1 MKKLIYTSIAILFA
15 GSAAI
20 AQKSLVPNDAPK
32 HAWDPSSVEF
42 KPTQS
47 NKLGKADISDWYDPN
62 DWLLK
67 ATAGG
72 STLTNFVTFA
82 MPDSLA
88 QYVNS
93 GDSVQR
99 FYNIAFGQVIDP
111 KDPYIAGSDNP
122 GIQMSKFSSYTL
134 DSFYLQYLYVRNVDS
149 AIHPVSNIYDKVVDT
164 LVVYYM
170 ISGNGLTTGG
180 VFGTGATA
188 GRSQEASW
196 DRTTLRPTTYVA
208 MEKFTLTDADSTI
221 ANNSNGGFENGWLT
235 KPMIKKVGPTVSV
248 PAGDNNYLGIVY
260 KFIPGMSYNDS
271 SIMVYQRDPATFPAG
286 RKRVNYF
293 GTRYSSNSAPA
304 ESQWRSQTFFTH
316 SLFSYPRNA
325 YYAAN
330 QAINNN
336 WDNFIPGSAYFEGQL
351 IYSAMFVNAQKVG
364 VKENDVVA
372 ITSLYPNPTK
382 DQTTIALNLK
392 QAGVVKVSVLNLIGQ
407 EVTSVNAGNLGT
419 GSQNVTLNL
428 SALNPGVYF
437 VNVNV
442 NGQSTTQK
450 ITVTK

>member
-1 MKKLIYTSIAILFA
+1 MKKLIYTSIAILLA
-15 GSAAI
+15 GSAAM

-42 KPTQS
+42 TPTKN
-47 NKLGKADISDWYDPN
+47 NKLGKADISSWYDPN

-67 ATAGG
+67 FTSGG
-72 STLTNFVTFA
+72 STLTNFVTFV

-99 FYNIAFGQVIDP
+99 FYNIAIGQVIDP
-111 KDPYIAGSDNP
+111 KDPLIAGSDDP
-122 GIQMSKFSSYTL
+122 GIQMSKWSLYTL

-149 AIHPVSNIYDKVVDT
+149 AIHPVTNVYDKVVDT

-170 ISGNGLTTGG
+170 RSGVGLTTGG
-180 VFGTGATA
+180 VFGSGATA

-196 DRTTLRPTTYVA
+196 DRTTLKPTNFIA

-221 ANNSNGGFENGWLT
+221 ASNNQGGFENAWGT
-235 KPMIKKVGPTVSV
+235 KGMIKKVGPTVSI
-248 PAGDNNYLGIVY
+248 PAGDNNYVGMVF

-271 SIMVYQRDPATFPAG
+271 SIMVYQRDPANFPAG

-293 GTRYSSNSAPA
+293 GTRFSSNSAPA
-304 ESQWRSQTFFTH
+304 ENQWRSQTFFTH

-325 YYAAN
+325 YYPPS
-330 QAINNN
+330 QAVNNN
-336 WDNFIPGSAYFEGQL
+336 WDGFIPGSAYFEGQL

-364 VKENDVVA
+364 VKENDAVA

-407 EVTSVNAGNLGT
+407 EVASVNAGNLSA
-419 GSQNVTLNL
+419 GSQNVSLNL
-428 SALNPGVYF
+428 STLNPGVYF